1 MNTSRI
7 ALNNDR
13 NRTPAHTVAEM
24 FDYTDENGVLYIPE
38 WVYEDDNGLF
48 YKLVMNWN
56 KSDVDS
62 LVSDH
67 AALTAALTELAP
79 YWDTVKTEA
88 DSKTLPEELQAVWN
102 TYIRDFDTRDM
113 DLDRISEISDKIDAG
128 EAISYEESEMYDKYR
143 ELVIADAKAR
153 IGDNIATYDVIL
165 RAKRFCR
172 LTSFNAPRIIIDNE
186 SNFLIQAMA
195 VHKYGKSMEI
205 LKESELG

>member
-7 ALNNDR
+7 ALYNDS
-13 NRTPAHTVAEM
+13 NRTPAQTVAEM
-24 FDYTDENGVLYIPE
+24 FDFTDENGVLYIPE

-79 YWDTVKTEA
+79 YWDTVKTEE
-88 DSKTLPEELQAVWN
+88 DSRTLPEELQAVWN
-102 TYIRDFDTRDM
+102 TYIRDFDTIDM
-113 DLDRISEISDKIDAG
+113 DLDRISEISDKMDAG
-128 EAISYEESEMYDKYR
+128 EAVSDEESEMYDKYR
-143 ELVIADAKAR
+143 ELAIADAKAR
-153 IGDNIATYDVIL
+153 IGDSIAAYNVIL

-172 LTSFNAPRIIIDNE
+172 LTSLNAPRIIIDNE

-195 VHKYGKSMEI
+195 VHKHGKSMEI
-205 LKESELG
+205 LEGCALS